1 MVRVGYQ
8 LNPPPGW
15 PPVPEGFVALPGW
28 QPDPSWPTPP
38 PGWQLWVPDDDPP
51 MQAPQPPY
59 GTGATPSQYSVD
71 AGLYPYGAASPP
83 RNQRISGL
91 AIASLVL
98 GLLGAFLLTAVLSVI
113 LGIAALADIRRT
125 GKRGKG
131 LTITGFVLSGVWLAI
146 IALVFLP
153 PP

>member
-1 MVRVGYQ
+1 VGYR

-28 QPDPSWPTPP
+28 QPDPSWPAPP
-38 PGWQLWVPDDDPP
+38 PGWQLWLPDDDPP
-51 MQAPQPPY
+51 MQAPPH
-59 GTGATPSQYSVD
+59 GTGATPSQDSANV
-71 AGLYPYGAASPP
+71 GPYPYGAAWPP
-83 RNQRISGL
+83 RNQGVSGL

-131 LTITGFVLSGVWLAI
+131 LAIAGFVLSGVWLAI